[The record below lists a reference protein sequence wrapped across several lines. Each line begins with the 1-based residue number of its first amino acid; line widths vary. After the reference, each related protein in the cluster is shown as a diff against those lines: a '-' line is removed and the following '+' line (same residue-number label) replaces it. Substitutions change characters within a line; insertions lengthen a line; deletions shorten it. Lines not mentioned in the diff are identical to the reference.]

1 MILRLVRPLVWALIL
16 FGNFAW
22 ANSSVQIVQTFPLE
36 TDLAIPGIQST
47 DQAWL
52 SLIKSARTSIDI
64 EQFYI
69 SSRTGELM
77 SGVLDELLGAAAR
90 GVRVRVIVDSNFYSK
105 FSNDPQMLSKFGQV
119 EVRILDYSKIG
130 GGVQHSK
137 FFVVD
142 RAHAYLGSANFD
154 WLALSH
160 IREVGIIFR
169 NSNEAGNL
177 QKVFEHDWNHAQ
189 VKLNEFSPR
198 RRSFFEVLSERS
210 ETLITLLASPSQDL
224 PLGLQST
231 LYQLLSMIQKAESSI
246 QVQMYQYSTRY
257 WTGGPSRWRVLHDA
271 IQTAAHRG
279 VHVQLLFDR
288 ASFKKD
294 SDEISKL
301 SSTPGI
307 EVKKIEFPQWSGG
320 PLDYARL
327 AHSKYM
333 IVDQKVSWIGS
344 ENWSENYFL
353 SSRNVGAVIHAST
366 AIADLDRVFRRLWSS
381 SYALPYR

>member
-1 MILRLVRPLVWALIL
+1 MILRLLRPLVWALVL

-22 ANSSVQIVQTFPLE
+22 ADSSVQIVQSFPLE
-36 TDLAIPGIQST
+36 TDLAIPGIEST
-47 DQAWL
+47 HQAWL
-52 SLIKSARTSIDI
+52 SLIKGARTSIDI

-77 SGVLDELLGAAAR
+77 SVVLDELLSASAR

-105 FSNDPQMLSKFGQV
+105 FSSDPQMLSKFDQV

-142 RAHAYLGSANFD
+142 RAHAYMGSANFD

-160 IREVGIIFR
+160 IHEVGIILR
-169 NSNEAGNL
+169 NSSEAENL

-189 VKLNEFSPR
+189 VKLNELSPR

-210 ETLITLLASPSQDL
+210 QTLITLLASPSQDL

-246 QVQMYQYSTRY
+246 QVQMYQYSTQY
-257 WTGGPSRWRVLHDA
+257 WKGGPSRWLVLHDA
-271 IQTAAHRG
+271 IQTAARRG
-279 VHVQLLFDR
+279 VRVQLLLDR

-366 AIADLDRVFRRLWSS
+366 AIADLDRVFRRLWTSP
-381 SYALPYR
+381 YAMPYR